1 MGERNIIEF
10 GHEATNAEIISALNI
25 AREGLGMDAI
35 DSKDNLSIEE
45 MLKCFNQVKEE
56 AVEALSDCDLYPNRD
71 AIVEILEK
79 DYMPP
84 LDIIKLK
91 TNNLKFAKLIQEQI
105 DDISSKELLDKS
117 DDSIYMYLYQRG
129 WILSKNISP
138 KKIFLYI
145 YINSQWGNEL
155 LRPENLNKVI
165 PMYLKENNISL
176 IEIIDSWNNK
186 LFKERSHIF
195 QECIWAIREKKY
207 YLAISTLL
215 TQLEG
220 ILYSGYGS
228 QVTASNEKGYWNVKQ
243 SLNYVFNDEEGSWY
257 KAVHYILENDIY
269 ANFGKSFL
277 NSYDQ
282 NGGYKSNTNRNEI
295 LHGININYG
304 DESSLVK
311 VVLLLDALEDIY
323 NGLVY

>member
-1 MGERNIIEF
+1 MDEKKIVKIHG
-10 GHEATNAEIISALNI
+10 EATNSEIISALNI
-25 AREGLGMDAI
+25 AREGLGMDII
-35 DSKDNLSIEE
+35 DSDDNLSIED
-45 MLKCFNQVKEE
+45 MLKYFNQVKEE
-56 AVEALSDCDLYPNRD
+56 AVDALSECDLYPNRD

-79 DYMPP
+79 DYIPP
-84 LDIIKLK
+84 LDIIKIK
-91 TNNLKFAKLIQEQI
+91 NNNLRFAKLIQE
-105 DDISSKELLDKS
+105 DIEDINSKELLDKS

-129 WILSKNISP
+129 WILSRNISP

-145 YINSQWGNEL
+145 YVNSQWGNEL
-155 LRPENLNKVI
+155 LRPENLNKII
-165 PMYLKENNISL
+165 PIYLKEKNISL
-176 IEIIDSWNNK
+176 IDIIESWDNK
-186 LFKERSHIF
+186 LFLERRHIF
-195 QECIWAIREKKY
+195 KECIWAIKEKKY

-228 QVTASNEKGYWNVKQ
+228 KVTENNQKGYWNVKQ
-243 SLNYVFNDEEGSWY
+243 SLNYAFNDEKGSWY

-277 NSYDQ
+277 NSYDE

-311 VVLLLDALEDIY
+311 VVMLLDALEDI
-323 NGLVY
+323 L